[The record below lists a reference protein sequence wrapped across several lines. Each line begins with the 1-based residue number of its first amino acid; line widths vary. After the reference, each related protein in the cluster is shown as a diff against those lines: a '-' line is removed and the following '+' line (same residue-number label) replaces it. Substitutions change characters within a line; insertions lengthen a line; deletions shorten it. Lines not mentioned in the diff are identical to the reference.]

1 MTGDRQ
7 EGTKM
12 SVTDNVFEE
21 VIDVVSK
28 EYALCVSK
36 ARELFT
42 DEQAVQSASAT
53 MFINATKEKS
63 TVVNLVCKLRDR
75 IDGKNPE
82 AIPSA
87 VEVWKW
93 HFAPFIKEFGGR
105 ISGTI
110 AYYVSQNCTPE
121 EMERNIRER
130 YYHLKCESDISD
142 EERAKLEKELFGEN

>member
-1 MTGDRQ
+1 
-7 EGTKM
+7 M
-12 SVTDNVFEE
+12 SDTDNVFEE

-36 ARELFT
+36 ATELFT

-63 TVVNLVCKLRDR
+63 TVVNLVCRLKDR
-75 IDGKNPE
+75 IDSVNKE

-93 HFAPFIKEFGGR
+93 HFDSFVKEFGGR
-105 ISGTI
+105 ITSSI
-110 AYYVSQNCTPE
+110 VYYVSQNCTPAE
-121 EMERNIRER
+121 IERNITER
-130 YYHLKCESDISD
+130 YYHLRCEKIDTE
-142 EERAKLEKELFGEN
+142 EERNRLALELGLEN